1 MREPIR
7 GRFRLARI
15 GLDAGQES
23 EHYTGHRR
31 VHSRLVREVPGD
43 DRDRNVEPRGSP
55 PEALGE
61 AVGNEHHERRD
72 EPRKREL
79 VRVEESDDGDGAEIV
94 HDGEGEKECSK
105 CNRQF
110 ASEDRENGEGERDIG
125 GHRNAPALGGAAVH
139 GGVDGEVKQCGND
152 HPAKCGN
159 RGYRRL

>member
-1 MREPIR
+1 VREPI
-7 GRFRLARI
+7 GGSFRFAWI

-23 EHYTGHRR
+23 ENDSGHGR
-31 VHSRLVREVPGD
+31 VNSGFVREVPGD
-43 DRDRNVEPRGSP
+43 DRDRNVEPRRCP

-79 VRVEESDDGDGAEIV
+79 VRVEESDDGDGAEII

-105 CNRQF
+105 GNRQF
-110 ASEDRENGEGERDIG
+110 ASKDRENGEGERDIG
-125 GHRNAPALGGAAVH
+125 GHRNAPALSGAAVH
-139 GGVDGEVKQCGND
+139 GRVDGEVEQCGND